1 MWSVWRRCPL
11 IVCVEGWGVQVLGL
25 PLALVE
31 RLAWDTALFLAAY
44 AVYTLIYSPGG

>member
-1 MWSVWRRCPL
+1 M
-11 IVCVEGWGVQVLGL
+11 LGL

-44 AVYTLIYSPGG
+44 AAYTLLYRPGG